1 MKSIDAKISLA
12 GMASLLL
19 IAASLL
25 GFSFV
30 MSTAATSSSIDEEAI
45 NAAEDNGST
54 TTATTLADNTS
65 LNATA
70 TSTAT
75 ASTVELT
82 EEPFAVGYYRTES
95 EDITAETQ
103 TQFSFKG
110 NTIITLPNA
119 TQTITTMDTGEA
131 TFSFL
136 PGGGGSSSG
145 QIQMTTEDGS
155 ENATA
160 DFAELIKF
168 DSSTGIGISYFSTN
182 STGTLAPLNNM
193 IAVFLDEIQ
202 PNEDSIIRFFEWK
215 SGGAPT
221 RISDNSTTTTN
232 DSGNEPAPATNQST
246 SESNVED
253 LSNTT
258 EEEQTSE
265 LRCINPGDWPC
276 CIEPLTEPPDPRCLE
291 KSRG

>member
-1 MKSIDAKISLA
+1 MKSIDAKVSLA

-30 MSTAATSSSIDEEAI
+30 MPTAAASLSIDNDNI
-45 NAAEDNGST
+45 TAAEDNDST
-54 TTATTLADNTS
+54 TTLAENMT

-70 TSTAT
+70 ASTPA

-82 EEPFAVGYYRTES
+82 EEPFALGHYRTES
-95 EDITAETQ
+95 ENITDEIQA
-103 TQFSFKG
+103 QFSFEG
-110 NTIITLPNA
+110 NTTITLPNA
-119 TQTITTMDTGEA
+119 TQTITTVDTGEG

-136 PGGGGSSSG
+136 PGGGGSSIG
-145 QIQMTTEDGS
+145 QIHMTTEDGTES
-155 ENATA
+155 ATV
-160 DFAELIKF
+160 DFAEFIKF
-168 DSSTGIGISYFSTN
+168 DSSTGIGIAYFSTN

-193 IAVFLDEIQ
+193 IAVFIDEIQ
-202 PNEDSIIRFFEWK
+202 PDDDSVIRFFEWK

-221 RISDNSTTTTN
+221 GIGNNSIATN
-232 DSGNEPAPATNQST
+232 DSGSETAPATNQST
-246 SESNVED
+246 GESNVEGF
-253 LSNTT
+253 SNTT
-258 EEEQTSE
+258 QEEQTSE

-291 KSRG
+291 KSE

>member
-1 MKSIDAKISLA
+1 MEFHDIKISLA
-12 GMASLLL
+12 GMASSLLV
-19 IAASLL
+19 ATSLL
-25 GFSFV
+25 GFGFV
-30 MSTAATSSSIDEEAI
+30 MPSIGGAFSSIDDGTI
-45 NAAEDNGST
+45 SAAKVNGST
-54 TTATTLADNTS
+54 TTTAPADSTS
-65 LNATA
+65 LNAIA

-103 TQFSFKG
+103 AQFSFKG
-110 NTIITLPNA
+110 NTTITLPNT
-119 TQTITTMDTGEA
+119 TQTIMTMDTGEA

-136 PGGGGSSSG
+136 PGGGDGSSSG

-155 ENATA
+155 ESAIA
-160 DFAELIKF
+160 DFVELIKF
-168 DSSTGIGISYFSTN
+168 DSSTGIGIAYFSTN

-221 RISDNSTTTTN
+221 RISDNITT
-232 DSGNEPAPATNQST
+232 
-246 SESNVED
+246 V
-253 LSNTT
+253 
-258 EEEQTSE
+258 
-265 LRCINPGDWPC
+265 
-276 CIEPLTEPPDPRCLE
+276 
-291 KSRG
+291 

>member
-1 MKSIDAKISLA
+1 MKSIDAEISLA

-19 IAASLL
+19 IAASLP

-30 MSTAATSSSIDEEAI
+30 MSTAATSSSIDDEAI

-54 TTATTLADNTS
+54 TTILADNTS
-65 LNATA
+65 LNAIA

-103 TQFSFKG
+103 VQFSFTG
-110 NTIITLPNA
+110 NTTITLPNA

-155 ENATA
+155 ESARA

-168 DSSTGIGISYFSTN
+168 DSSTGIGIAYFSTN
-182 STGTLAPLNNM
+182 STGTLVPLNNM

-221 RISDNSTTTTN
+221 GISDNSITTTN
-232 DSGNEPAPATNQST
+232 DSGNETALATNQST
-246 SESNVED
+246 SESNAED
-253 LSNTT
+253 FSNAA

-291 KSRG
+291 KSR

>member
-30 MSTAATSSSIDEEAI
+30 MPTAAASLSIDNDNI
-45 NAAEDNGST
+45 TAAEDNDST
-54 TTATTLADNTS
+54 TALAENMT

-70 TSTAT
+70 ASTPT

-82 EEPFAVGYYRTES
+82 EEPFALGHYRTES
-95 EDITAETQ
+95 ENIIDEIQA
-103 TQFSFKG
+103 QFSFEG
-110 NTIITLPNA
+110 NTTITLPNA
-119 TQTITTMDTGEA
+119 TQTITTVDTGEG

-136 PGGGGSSSG
+136 PGGGGSSIG
-145 QIQMTTEDGS
+145 QIHMTTEDGTES
-155 ENATA
+155 ATV
-160 DFAELIKF
+160 DFAEFIKF
-168 DSSTGIGISYFSTN
+168 DSSTGIGIAYFSTN

-193 IAVFLDEIQ
+193 IAVFIDEIQ
-202 PNEDSIIRFFEWK
+202 PDDDSVIRFFEWK
-215 SGGAPT
+215 SGEAPT
-221 RISDNSTTTTN
+221 GISNNSIATN
-232 DSGNEPAPATNQST
+232 DSGSETAPATNQST
-246 SESNVED
+246 GESDVEGF
-253 LSNTT
+253 SNTT

-291 KSRG
+291 KSE

>member
-30 MSTAATSSSIDEEAI
+30 MPTAAASLSIDNDNIA
-45 NAAEDNGST
+45 AAEDNDST
-54 TTATTLADNTS
+54 TALAENMT

-70 TSTAT
+70 ASTPA

-82 EEPFAVGYYRTES
+82 EEPFALGHYRTES
-95 EDITAETQ
+95 ENITDEIQA
-103 TQFSFKG
+103 QFSFEG
-110 NTIITLPNA
+110 NTTITLPNA
-119 TQTITTMDTGEA
+119 TQTITTVDTGEG

-136 PGGGGSSSG
+136 PGGGGSSIG
-145 QIQMTTEDGS
+145 QIHMTTEDGTES
-155 ENATA
+155 ATV
-160 DFAELIKF
+160 DFAEFIKF
-168 DSSTGIGISYFSTN
+168 DSSTGIGIAYFSTN

-193 IAVFLDEIQ
+193 IAVFIDEIQ
-202 PNEDSIIRFFEWK
+202 PDDDSVIRFFEWK
-215 SGGAPT
+215 SGEAPT
-221 RISDNSTTTTN
+221 GISNNSIATN
-232 DSGNEPAPATNQST
+232 DSGSETAPATNQST
-246 SESNVED
+246 GESNVEGF
-253 LSNTT
+253 SNTT

-291 KSRG
+291 KSE